1 MSRLKDFKLP
11 DLGEGL
17 TEGEILSWSVK
28 EGDTV
33 VLNQII
39 VEVET
44 AKAAVEVPSPYA
56 GVVTKIH
63 AEAGTTVDVGTPII
77 TVDTDPSA
85 GPADAPARDP
95 EMDLGDTDVTDM
107 VPRPPADDAGPQGA
121 LIGEVGA
128 NGRTATLVGY
138 GPRSVTAK
146 RRPRADAAPVPR
158 SEPAPVVPERPGRV
172 SAQQVGQTAAVRSGG
187 VTVLAKPPV
196 RKLAKELGVDL
207 TLLQGTGPG
216 GVVTRADVEAVGR
229 RASVPEPVTGPV
241 GVTAH
246 DADLR
251 ETRVPVKGV
260 RKHTAAAMVASAF
273 TAPHVT
279 EFLTIDMTPTMELRS
294 RVQAMPELSGV
305 KVSPLLFV
313 AKALLLAVSRHP
325 GINST
330 WDEAAQEIVVKDY
343 VNLGIAAATPRGLLV
358 PNVKDADQL
367 SLAELARALHELAGV
382 KVSPLLF
389 VAKALLLAVSRNPGI
404 NSTWDEQAQEIV
416 VKDYVN
422 LGIAAA
428 TPRGL
433 LVPNVKDADQLSLAE
448 LARAL
453 QDLADTAREG
463 RTTPA
468 DMTGGT
474 ITITNVGMFGV
485 DNGTPILNPG
495 EAAILCFGAVRPM
508 PWVVDGEV
516 VVRQVTQLS
525 LSFDHRIVDGQLG
538 SQFLADVGR
547 VLSDPATALVWG

>member
-17 TEGEILSWSVK
+17 NEGEILSWSVK

-33 VLNQII
+33 ALNQVI

-56 GVVTKIH
+56 GVVTRIH
-63 AEAGTTVDVGTPII
+63 AEAGTTVDVGTAII

-85 GPADAPARDP
+85 GPVDAPSQAPEQDP
-95 EMDLGDTDVTDM
+95 AQDLGDTDVTDM

-146 RRPRADAAPVPR
+146 RRPRADAPPAQR
-158 SEPAPVVPERPGRV
+158 SEPAPSAPSAPARV

-187 VTVLAKPPV
+187 VTVLAKPLV
-196 RKLAKELGVDL
+196 RKLAKEHGVDL
-207 TLLQGTGPG
+207 AALQGTGPG
-216 GVVTRADVEAVGR
+216 GVVTRADVEAVVR
-229 RASVPEPVTGPV
+229 RSAVPEPATDSPEPGARDV
-241 GVTAH
+241 GVR
-246 DADLR
+246 DVGSR
-251 ETRVPVKGV
+251 ETRVPIKGV
-260 RKHTAAAMVASAF
+260 RKHTAAAMVSSAF

-279 EFLTIDMTPTMELRS
+279 EFLTLDMTPTMELRS
-294 RVQAMPELSGV
+294 RVQAMPELVGV

-313 AKALLLAVSRHP
+313 AKALLLAVSRH
-325 GINST
+325 
-330 WDEAAQEIVVKDY
+330 
-343 VNLGIAAATPRGLLV
+343 
-358 PNVKDADQL
+358 
-367 SLAELARALHELAGV
+367 
-382 KVSPLLF
+382 
-389 VAKALLLAVSRNPGI
+389 PGI

-433 LVPNVKDADQLSLAE
+433 IVPNVKDADQLSLAE

-453 QDLADTAREG
+453 QDLAETAREG

-547 VLSDPATALVWG
+547 VLSDPVTALVWG